1 MGVSVAASIATYT
14 HTSIFKMTTT
24 TETSTRANFFE
35 TPNKLLNCPENSD
48 SAFSATDT
56 DNEAVLSCSDDVF
69 TDSDCCS
76 LKKVTATRPPSPS
89 PLNPQVHL
97 LHTTWNLYYSDRRQ
111 GEESK
116 NFSSDLTL
124 IQKVSTIETFWQ
136 AVNHIHLPTQ
146 LKYKENSNY
155 FFFRDGIQPEWEH
168 PENSGGGML
177 RVILKSRDRSTF
189 LDEFW
194 LEMLMALVG
203 ECFECSNEVTGVVLQ
218 RRHKED
224 RVCLWLKDCDE
235 EAICDIRFEMSCL
248 LGLEGK
254 NRVHY
259 LKHDK
264 SVDFGKR
271 RNSSVL

>member
-1 MGVSVAASIATYT
+1 MI
-14 HTSIFKMTTT
+14 TTT
-24 TETSTRANFFE
+24 TESRINFFE
-35 TPNKLLNCPENSD
+35 PPTPKLLSPENSD

-56 DNEAVLSCSDDVF
+56 DNEASVHSDDASCVF
-69 TDSDCCS
+69 TEIDSDSTPTSSS
-76 LKKVTATRPPSPS
+76 LKKVQARPPTP
-89 PLNPQVHL
+89 PAQVHL

-155 FFFRDGIQPEWEH
+155 FFFRDGISPEWEH
-168 PENSGGGML
+168 PKNNGGGML

-235 EAICDIRFEMSCL
+235 ESICDIRFEMSCL